1 MDKFILP
8 PWRWQ
13 YNMSKKY
20 PILKPHEI
28 ITALSRKGFVFKSQ
42 KGSHA
47 KYTNGNRTT
56 IIPIHDSVARGTL
69 RSILIQADIE
79 LEEFL
84 ELL

>member
-1 MDKFILP
+1 
-8 PWRWQ
+8 
-13 YNMSKKY
+13 MSSKY

-28 ITALSRKGFVFKSQ
+28 ISVLSKKGFVFKSQ

-47 KYTNGNRTT
+47 KYTNGNRITV
-56 IIPIHDSVARGTL
+56 IPLHDTVARGTL
-69 RSILIQADIE
+69 RSILFQADIE